1 MNERLDRGGDRE
13 DRSQQPVAYVISAVE
28 GVVDVSTVKRYA
40 ELAGP
45 AIEYFGGR
53 FIVSNTKPVVVEGES
68 PSNHLSMVEFP
79 SMEDAKAWYNSP
91 EYAEARDL
99 TPAAFR
105 GRLLIFAEGVKTKTA
120 QYGSLTTTIQNRVHV
135 SRDRHHVVRVLG
147 NDMFPVTLKP
157 SSVPVILSFPEPTEF
172 RSHRCHRRRGSSGG
186 AGSGALQ

>member
-1 MNERLDRGGDRE
+1 MNERLDRNGDRG

-28 GVVDVSTVKRYA
+28 GFVDESTVKRYA

-45 AIEYFGGR
+45 AIEHFGGR
-53 FIVSNTKPVVVEGES
+53 FIASSTELVVVEGES

-105 GRLLIFAEGVKTKTA
+105 GRLLIFVEGV
-120 QYGSLTTTIQNRVHV
+120 SER
-135 SRDRHHVVRVLG
+135 
-147 NDMFPVTLKP
+147 
-157 SSVPVILSFPEPTEF
+157 LSTGKVC
-172 RSHRCHRRRGSSGG
+172 SDS
-186 AGSGALQ
+186 

>member
-68 PSNHLSMVEFP
+68 PSNHLSIVEFP

-91 EYAEARDL
+91 EYTEARDL
-99 TPAAFR
+99 TPAAFM
-105 GRLLIFAEGVKTKTA
+105 GRLLIFVEGVKTN
-120 QYGSLTTTIQNRVHV
+120 QMPGST
-135 SRDRHHVVRVLG
+135 
-147 NDMFPVTLKP
+147 KP
-157 SSVPVILSFPEPTEF
+157 PAHP
-172 RSHRCHRRRGSSGG
+172 
-186 AGSGALQ
+186 